1 MKTKP
6 QSPECSVTVAF
17 AELGRLERERAEFA
31 SAKQAVREKL
41 ADQASSLS
49 TLRERLIAERPRA
62 IARVRRERLQ
72 RERFREQ
79 LAARLVAEAESAHD
93 ERLSL
98 IRAELEA
105 KRLRL
110 AALEVASEPPR
121 RGRRWL
127 EWSVPVA
134 ATAIVAFLGFTLFDE
149 EQAVAQ
155 TAPVEHSASEVA
167 KPVIDE
173 PEPEPEPMS
182 EPEPEPKPEEVEPAP
197 QPKSES
203 SKKSSSKK
211 SSSKKKS
218 DQSKKKS
225 EDKPKEESKPVIKK
239 NSKPLELG
247 DFDGNPLG

>member
-31 SAKQAVREKL
+31 NAKQAAREKL
-41 ADQASSLS
+41 AGQARSLA
-49 TLRERLIAERPRA
+49 TLRERLVAERPRA
-62 IARVRRERLQ
+62 TARVRRERLQ

-79 LAARLVAEAESAHD
+79 LAAQLIAEAESAHD

-110 AALEVASEPPR
+110 AAIEAASEAPR
-121 RGRRWL
+121 PSRRWL

-134 ATAIVAFLGFTLFDE
+134 ATAMVAFLGFTLFDE

-155 TAPVEHSASEVA
+155 MAPVEQIEQRASEVVDPSEDPA
-167 KPVIDE
+167 EPVA
-173 PEPEPEPMS
+173 
-182 EPEPEPKPEEVEPAP
+182 EPEPEPKPEVVVEPAP
-197 QPKSES
+197 EPKSDE
-203 SKKSSSKK
+203 SKKSEKK
-211 SSSKKKS
+211 PSSKKKS
-218 DQSKKKS
+218 DEKKKS
-225 EDKPKEESKPVIKK
+225 EEKPKEESKPVIKK